1 MLWVIFVSKMA
12 EVTGVWSSL
21 HMNRFINCHI
31 RQMNETKEDHPHIKW
46 VFLEMKRPGF
56 EADPWYLVPS
66 LPHIHLWLT
75 YCLTF
80 FFTATAQTCL
90 WVRTFLHWIWNIS
103 EFLRKS
109 RVLIS
114 YVWIFVHN
122 CHSCLEGRKFY
133 KGRKRLENEWFSCH
147 A

>member
-56 EADPWYLVPS
+56 EADP
-66 LPHIHLWLT
+66 
-75 YCLTF
+75 
-80 FFTATAQTCL
+80 
-90 WVRTFLHWIWNIS
+90 
-103 EFLRKS
+103 
-109 RVLIS
+109 
-114 YVWIFVHN
+114 
-122 CHSCLEGRKFY
+122 
-133 KGRKRLENEWFSCH
+133 
-147 A
+147 